1 MIPFKI
7 FMGMAMA
14 PKSGIK
20 RDLGSPPPPP
30 PPLIRAT
37 TESSTNFLCESV
49 PQDSFDYSLNSG
61 Q

>member
-20 RDLGSPPPPP
+20 RDLGSPPPL
-30 PPLIRAT
+30 PLIRGM

>member
-1 MIPFKI
+1 MIHFKI

-20 RDLGSPPPPP
+20 RDLGSPPP
-30 PPLIRAT
+30 LIRAM